1 MPTLPQFPGG
11 SGGKA
16 SACNAGDSSS
26 IPRLGRY
33 PGEEDGNPL
42 LYSCLENSMTREAWR
57 AIVYGVT
64 KEMDMSE
71 QKYFHKGLSISVYKL
86 Y

>member
-1 MPTLPQFPGG
+1 MAQTVKNLPAMQETQVRSLGWEDTLEKGIVQ
-11 SGGKA
+11 
-16 SACNAGDSSS
+16 
-26 IPRLGRY
+26 
-33 PGEEDGNPL
+33 
-42 LYSCLENSMTREAWR
+42 YSCLENSMTREAWR